1 MAHSKLRLQL
11 WLPLHYAQRQATAH
25 THASPVNEKKPS
37 EHKSPARKLLK
48 GNVPTNIM

>member
-1 MAHSKLRLQL
+1 MLGPISQLHLQL
-11 WLPLHYAQRQATAH
+11 HMPLHSTQCQTY
-25 THASPVNEKKPS
+25 ASPVSEKKPS